1 MPWHGPC
8 FGGRSHASLPTG
20 SNKKMLNIGRG
31 SVPQTVQGHVARPIP
46 RLADFR
52 LDDKTQLMSMVVIRG
67 AVRACDVLL
76 ICALGVAVALFYVS
90 EPMIVGNPYYMAA
103 IGMTAIVTV
112 AGFDMLGLYSQASF
126 NSFLRQMPRVL
137 LAWTAA
143 FALLLAG
150 VFFLKIGHDFSRVWL
165 AAWYMTGI
173 AVLLGERL
181 VVAHLIRTWTQQG
194 RLYRRAAIYGGGAI
208 TEKLIGDLEIDV
220 DSDIRITGIFDDR
233 GIDRVDRVIAGYP
246 RLGGLKQLVSFART
260 SRLDLVIVAL
270 PITAEKR
277 VLEVTRALAVLPT
290 EVKLPARST
299 ELRFTPATYSRVGNV
314 AMINLLEKPIADWGS
329 VAKWTFDKLVGT
341 LALILLAPLMLAVA
355 AAIKLD
361 SRGPVLFRQ
370 KRYGFNNELIEVFKF
385 RSMYTD
391 RCDANAVRL
400 VTRDDPR
407 VTRVGRFIRK
417 TSIDELPQ
425 LFNVILGNLSL
436 VGPRPH
442 ALEAKAAGD
451 LYDEVVD
458 GYFGRHKVKPGITG
472 WAQINGWRGE
482 TDTPEKIQKRVECDI
497 YYIENWSLLL
507 DVYILLKT
515 PFALLKSDN
524 AY

>member
-1 MPWHGPC
+1 MLQVG
-8 FGGRSHASLPTG
+8 HASVPT
-20 SNKKMLNIGRG
+20 IDI
-31 SVPQTVQGHVARPIP
+31 ARQIP

-52 LDDKTQLMSMVVIRG
+52 FDDKTSLVSMVVIRG
-67 AVRACDVLL
+67 AVRALDVAIVAL
-76 ICALGVAVALFYVS
+76 IGLAVALFYVD
-90 EPMIVGNPYYMAA
+90 EPEILANPYYMAG
-103 IGMTAIVTV
+103 IPLTAV
-112 AGFDMLGLYSQASF
+112 ATMIGFDILGLYSRTSF
-126 NSFLRQMPRVL
+126 NSFVRQMPRVV

-143 FALLLAG
+143 FALLIAAA
-150 VFFLKIGHDFSRVWL
+150 FFLKAGHEFSRVWL
-165 AAWYMTGI
+165 VSWYAAGLF
-173 AVLLGERL
+173 ALLGER
-181 VVAHLIRTWTQQG
+181 VAVAAAVRHWTRQG
-194 RLYRRAAIYGGGAI
+194 RLYRRAAIYGGGPI
-208 TEKLIGDLEIDV
+208 SEKMIADLERDT

-233 GIDRVDRVIAGYP
+233 GDDRVERVIAGYP
-246 RLGGLKQLVSFART
+246 RIGGLKQLVAFARN
-260 SRLDLVIVAL
+260 SRLDMVIVAL

-277 VLEVTRALAVLPT
+277 VIEVTHALAVLPA
-290 EVKLPARST
+290 EVKVPAGAS
-299 ELRFTPATYSRVGNV
+299 ELRFTPGTYSRIGNV
-314 AMINLLEKPIADWGS
+314 AMIDLLEKPIADWGS
-329 VAKWTFDKLVGT
+329 VSKWIFDKFVGT
-341 LALILLAPLMLAVA
+341 LALMLLAPLMLVVA

-370 KRYGFNNELIEVFKF
+370 KRYGFNNELVEVFKF
-385 RSMYTD
+385 RSMHTD
-391 RCDANAVRL
+391 RCDANASRL
-400 VTRDDPR
+400 VTKDDPR

-451 LYDEVVD
+451 LYDKVVD
-458 GYFGRHKVKPGITG
+458 GYFARHKVKPGITG

-507 DVYILLKT
+507 DAYILLKT
-515 PFALLKSDN
+515 PFALLKSEN

>member
-1 MPWHGPC
+1 
-8 FGGRSHASLPTG
+8 
-20 SNKKMLNIGRG
+20 MLNIGRV
-31 SVPQTVQGHVARPIP
+31 SVPPTNVARKVP

-52 LDDKTQLMSMVVIRG
+52 IDDKTSLMSMVVIRG
-67 AVRACDVLL
+67 AVRACDIAIICLL
-76 ICALGVAVALFYVS
+76 GFAVAVSYVD
-90 EPMIVGNPYYMAA
+90 EPAVLGSTYYMAA
-103 IGMTAIVTV
+103 IAMTAVVTA
-112 AGFDMLGLYSQASF
+112 AGFDMLGLYSRTAF
-126 NSFLRQMPRVL
+126 NSFISHMPRVVV
-137 LAWTAA
+137 AWTAA

-150 VFFLKIGHDFSRVWL
+150 VFFLKIGHDFSRVWF
-165 AAWYMTGI
+165 AAWYITGVI
-173 AVLLGERL
+173 VLLGERL
-181 VVAHLIRTWTQQG
+181 VVASFVRHWTRQG

-208 TEKLIGDLEIDV
+208 SEKLIGELEIDV
-220 DSDIRITGIFDDR
+220 DSDIRITGVFDDR
-233 GIDRVDRVIAGYP
+233 GDDRVDRVIAGYP
-246 RLGGLKQLVSFART
+246 RLGGLNQLVSFARS

-277 VLEVTRALAVLPT
+277 VVEVTRSLAVLPA
-290 EVKLPARST
+290 EVKLPARAT
-299 ELRFTPATYSRVGNV
+299 ELRFTPGTYSRIGNV
-314 AMINLLEKPIADWGS
+314 AMIDLLEKPIADWGS
-329 VAKWTFDKLVGT
+329 VSKWVFDKIVGV

-355 AAIKLD
+355 AAIKFD
-361 SRGPVLFRQ
+361 SRGPALFRQ

-391 RCDANAVRL
+391 RCDANATKL
-400 VTRDDPR
+400 VTKDDPR

-425 LFNVILGNLSL
+425 LFNVMLGNLSL

-458 GYFGRHKVKPGITG
+458 GYFARHKVKPGITG

-507 DVYILLKT
+507 DTYILLKT
-515 PFALLKSDN
+515 PFALLKSEN

>member
-1 MPWHGPC
+1 
-8 FGGRSHASLPTG
+8 
-20 SNKKMLNIGRG
+20 MLNIGHA
-31 SVPQTVQGHVARPIP
+31 SVPQSVPTTRSTP

-52 LDDKTQLMSMVVIRG
+52 LDDKTSLMSMVVIRG
-67 AVRACDVLL
+67 AVRALDIAL
-76 ICALGVAVALFYVS
+76 ICILGIAVALSYVD
-90 EPMIVGNPYYMAA
+90 EPMIIGHPYYMAA
-103 IGMTAIVTV
+103 IGMTAVITV

-126 NSFLRQMPRVL
+126 NSFIRQMPRVL

-150 VFFLKIGHDFSRVWL
+150 AFFLKAGHEFSRVWF
-165 AAWYMTGI
+165 AGWYVTGI
-173 AVLLGERL
+173 VVLIGERL
-181 VVAHLIRTWTQQG
+181 IVAGLVRRWTQQG

-208 TEKLIGDLEIDV
+208 SERLIHDLEVDMDADV
-220 DSDIRITGIFDDR
+220 RITGIFDDR
-233 GIDRVDRVIAGYP
+233 GDDRVDRVIAGYP
-246 RLGGLKQLVSFART
+246 RLGGLKQLVSFARS
-260 SRLDLVIVAL
+260 SRLDMIIVAL
-270 PITAEKR
+270 PIAAEKR
-277 VLEVTRALAVLPT
+277 VIELTRALAILPA
-290 EVKLPARST
+290 EVKMPARAS
-299 ELRFTPATYSRVGNV
+299 ELRFTSETYSRVGNV
-314 AMINLLEKPIADWGS
+314 AMIDLLEKPIADWGS
-329 VAKWTFDKLVGT
+329 VSKWLFDKVVGT

-361 SRGPVLFRQ
+361 SRGPALFRQ

-391 RCDANAVRL
+391 RCDANASKL
-400 VTRDDPR
+400 VTKDDPR

-451 LYDEVVD
+451 LYDNVVD
-458 GYFGRHKVKPGITG
+458 GYFARHKVKPGITG

-507 DVYILLKT
+507 DTYILLKT
-515 PFALLKSDN
+515 PFALLKSEN

>member
-1 MPWHGPC
+1 MLDI
-8 FGGRSHASLPTG
+8 GRSPLSPAG
-20 SNKKMLNIGRG
+20 
-31 SVPQTVQGHVARPIP
+31 QTTHQHRIP

-52 LDDKTQLMSMVVIRG
+52 IEDKTQLISMVVVRG
-67 AVRACDVLL
+67 AVRICDVVL
-76 ICALGVAVALFYVS
+76 ICLLGLAVALFYVD
-90 EPMIVGNPYYMAA
+90 EPYIIGNANYFTA
-103 IGMTAIVTV
+103 IAMTAVVTV

-150 VFFLKIGHDFSRVWL
+150 VFFLKVGHEFSRVWFVSWY
-165 AAWYMTGI
+165 AAGI
-173 AVLLGERL
+173 VVLLAERL
-181 VVAHLIRTWTQQG
+181 VVASSVRRWTRQG
-194 RLYRRAAIYGGGAI
+194 RLYRRAAIYGSSPI
-208 TEKLIGDLEIDV
+208 SEKLLNELEVDV
-220 DSDIRITGIFDDR
+220 DADIRITGIFDDR
-233 GIDRVDRVIAGYP
+233 SDDRVARVVAGYP
-246 RLGGLKQLVSFART
+246 HLGGLKQLVSFARN

-277 VLEVTRALAVLPT
+277 VVDVTRALAVLPT
-290 EVKLPARST
+290 EVKLPARAT
-299 ELRFTPATYSRVGNV
+299 ELRFTSNTYSRVGNV
-314 AMINLLEKPIADWGS
+314 AMIDLVEKPIADWGS
-329 VAKWTFDKLVGT
+329 VAKWVFDKIVGS
-341 LALILLAPLMLAVA
+341 LALLLLAPLMIAVA
-355 AAIKLD
+355 VAIKLD

-370 KRYGFNNELIEVFKF
+370 KRYGFNNELVEVFKF
-385 RSMYTD
+385 RSMYVD
-391 RCDANAVRL
+391 RCDKDASRL
-400 VTRDDPR
+400 VTKDDPR

-451 LYDEVVD
+451 LYDKVVD
-458 GYFGRHKVKPGITG
+458 GYFARHKVKPGITG

-482 TDTPEKIQKRVECDI
+482 TDTPEKILKRVECDI